1 MASKS
6 PENIPQSPPQ
16 NAHLHKNKLTQ
27 CFDDIMK
34 VAADMMLHQQLKTV
48 QLDSSVVNGFS
59 HSQQRMLSERIHIFH
74 AILDDMETTLGK
86 SKNYVEAIYEVGKE
100 KELQKEREREE
111 LRRRQEEEERRIK
124 EQEELKKHQEMELK
138 AQQEQEQKQQ
148 QEQEQRQQQKQQQ
161 QNNGMGPDL
170 KMEFS
175 MDTPSGLLAD
185 FPGASGDMNGPGAI
199 SQNSYDK
206 APSPSQQSST
216 KVKQEPSLPQ
226 GDLGDLGGMDI
237 SMFPGMDTGF
247 DMSNMGGDP
256 DPSKLG
262 NSGDPTAGLAGPGNA
277 SEVTGGLDD
286 PGNNALV
293 DNSDDY
299 LTLNDFNDLNI
310 DWSATGDPG
319 DLDLNGFNI

>member
-6 PENIPQSPPQ
+6 PEIIPQSPSQ
-16 NAHLHKNKLTQ
+16 DGHQHENKLTQ
-27 CFDDIMK
+27 CFNDIMR
-34 VAADMMLHQQLKTV
+34 VAVEMMLHQQLKTV

-59 HSQQRMLSERIHIFH
+59 YNQQRILSEKIHIFH

-86 SKNYVEAIYEVGKE
+86 SKNYVETIYELGRE
-100 KELQKEREREE
+100 KELQKERERKE
-111 LRRRQEEEERRIK
+111 LKRREEEEERKIK
-124 EQEELKKHQEMELK
+124 EQEELKKQQELELK
-138 AQQEQEQKQQ
+138 AQQEREQQQQQQ
-148 QEQEQRQQQKQQQ
+148 QEKQKE
-161 QNNGMGPDL
+161 NNDVEPDL
-170 KMEFS
+170 KMKFS

-185 FPGASGDMNGPGAI
+185 FPGASDDMDGTSTIPKRSA
-199 SQNSYDK
+199 DK
-206 APSPSQQSST
+206 PASPEQYST

-237 SMFPGMDTGF
+237 SMFPNMDTGF
-247 DMSNMGGDP
+247 DIGSMGDDSDPNKFEGPGDP
-256 DPSKLG
+256 V
-262 NSGDPTAGLAGPGNA
+262 AGLPE
-277 SEVTGGLDD
+277 SENVNEAAGGLGDT
-286 PGNNALV
+286 NNNGIV

>member
-6 PENIPQSPPQ
+6 PEIIPQSPPQ
-16 NAHLHKNKLTQ
+16 NGRLHENKLTQ
-27 CFDDIMK
+27 CFDDIMR
-34 VAADMMLHQQLKTV
+34 VAVEMMLHQQLKTV

-59 HSQQRMLSERIHIFH
+59 HNQQRMLSEKIHIFH

-86 SKNYVEAIYEVGKE
+86 SKNYVEAIYELGRE

-111 LRRRQEEEERRIK
+111 LRKRQEEEERKIK
-124 EQEELKKHQEMELK
+124 EQEELRRQQEMELK
-138 AQQEQEQKQQ
+138 AQQEKEQQQ
-148 QEQEQRQQQKQQQ
+148 QEQQKQ
-161 QNNGMGPDL
+161 NNDMEPDS
-170 KMEFS
+170 KMKFS

-185 FPGASGDMNGPGAI
+185 FPGASGDMNETGAI
-199 SQNSYDK
+199 PKNSDDK
-206 APSPSQQSST
+206 PVSPRQYST
-216 KVKQEPSLPQ
+216 KIKQEQGLPQ

-237 SMFPGMDTGF
+237 SMFPNMDTGF
-247 DMSNMGGDP
+247 DMGSMGGEP
-256 DPSKLG
+256 DPNKQGGS
-262 NSGDPTAGLAGPGNA
+262 NDPTAGLPESENANDVAGTLG
-277 SEVTGGLDD
+277 D
-286 PGNNALV
+286 PGNNGVV